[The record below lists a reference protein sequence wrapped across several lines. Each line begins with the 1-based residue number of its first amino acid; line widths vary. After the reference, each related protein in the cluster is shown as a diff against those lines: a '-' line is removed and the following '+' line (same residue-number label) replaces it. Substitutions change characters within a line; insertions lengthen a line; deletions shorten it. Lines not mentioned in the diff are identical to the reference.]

1 MTITKFSFIQTY
13 LLIVPYITVL
23 IYFFI
28 YKRDNFFVKIRSSI
42 QLLMMLILLGLVFV
56 NILIW
61 KGFFKEYEFL
71 GFDLVNTDKFNKT
84 TALVTILAAIAA
96 VFGWI
101 FTSRVQIV
109 NTVRGHSVQVLMNS
123 RTSTIYLEKVDI
135 AMKLRRCLIKE
146 AILEKNSTD
155 NIYLSVRRYKRL
167 SDQERSAVHY
177 LLNFLEFIA
186 VGVRHNNLD
195 ESLIKGS
202 LRTILKS
209 NYMLFR
215 FVIEHLRGPDN
226 QPIYDQLEALHKRWD
241 EEQHSKC
248 AKCREWFK
256 VSNIDNKAY
265 KYILFIVLSLLTC
278 GGWIVM
284 IIIMDTIEWLTTHR
298 EDEKFICI
306 DCGKE

>member
-1 MTITKFSFIQTY
+1 MSITKFSFIQTY

>member
-1 MTITKFSFIQTY
+1 MSITKFSYIQTY
-13 LLIVPYITVL
+13 LLLIPYITVL
-23 IYFFI
+23 IYFFV
-28 YKRDNFFVKIRSSI
+28 YKRDNFFLKIRSSI
-42 QLLMMLILLGLVFV
+42 QLLMMLILLGLGFI

-61 KGFFKEYEFL
+61 KGFFKEYEFF
-71 GFDLVNTDKFNKT
+71 GFNLINTEKFNKT
-84 TALVTILAAIAA
+84 TALVTILTAIAA

-109 NTVRGHSVQVLMNS
+109 NAIRGHSVQVLMNS
-123 RTSTIYLEKVDI
+123 RTSTIYLEKVDV
-135 AMKLRRCLIKE
+135 AMKLRKCLIKE
-146 AILEKNSTD
+146 SILEKSSSQNVH
-155 NIYLSVRRYKRL
+155 LSVRRYKRL
-167 SDQERSAVHY
+167 NDQERSAVHY

-186 VGVRHNNLD
+186 IGVRHNNLD

-215 FVIEHLRGPDN
+215 LVIEHLREPDN

-241 EEQHSKC
+241 EDQHSKC

-256 VSNIDNKAY
+256 VGKVNNIYFKT
-265 KYILFIVLSLLTC
+265 LFHVFLSLFTC

-298 EDEKFICI
+298 EDKNFICI
-306 DCGKE
+306 DCGKQ

>member
-1 MTITKFSFIQTY
+1 
-13 LLIVPYITVL
+13 
-23 IYFFI
+23 
-28 YKRDNFFVKIRSSI
+28 
-42 QLLMMLILLGLVFV
+42 MMLILLGLVFV

>member
-1 MTITKFSFIQTY
+1 
-13 LLIVPYITVL
+13 
-23 IYFFI
+23 
-28 YKRDNFFVKIRSSI
+28 FFVKIRSSI

-256 VSNIDNKAY
+256 VSNIDN
-265 KYILFIVLSLLTC
+265 
-278 GGWIVM
+278 
-284 IIIMDTIEWLTTHR
+284 
-298 EDEKFICI
+298 
-306 DCGKE
+306 

>member
-1 MTITKFSFIQTY
+1 MSITKFSFIQTY

-256 VSNIDNKAY
+256 VGNIDNKAY